1 MSDKKD
7 NFQDYLD
14 LLDKASAEIERE
26 RTEKSAE
33 AKGETEATKTPKIEE
48 NAEVADAPGPEEK
61 SAERLSDI
69 SDIVNAEDYEET
81 AKDGGEI
88 PSDIPTVED
97 VFSNSSKKKNVFT
110 KISAWY
116 KGLPKKKQI
125 IIKVVAII
133 LAVIIALGSAVGIFI
148 KVKFDKMGKNPA
160 DDDVIYDE
168 GEFDDIGLDFGSSSF
183 KEALQD
189 WATTGNEN
197 KMYSRNVVN
206 VLLIGGDAKGNTDAM
221 MLLSVNKKT
230 KKLSI
235 VSFYR
240 DSYLYIQGKKNSYC
254 AKLNAAYA
262 MGGAECLVQTIENNY
277 KIKIDDYVKVDFTSF
292 QQVVDAMG
300 GIKAD
305 VQQYEADYNMKKF
318 GVALPVGEGV
328 TLNGKQALCFCRI
341 RHCDADSDVSRT
353 RRQRMVIDGILDR
366 VKGASISDLNK
377 YIDILLPYV
386 ETGFSQ
392 TEIVSLGLKAL
403 TGKWYN
409 YERVQM
415 SLPDE
420 ESRTSGSGSSTGWIW
435 VVDYQLAAYKLQMEL
450 YGQSNI
456 VLEDNRVTLI
466 DVYNGATY
474 VSSSS
479 SNSGSSQNSNSD
491 KNSADK
497 TPSTTV
503 PVTNDVVVTEET
515 TEEQNNMN
523 NPTDN
528 NSGEGEEE
536 SNIAEETTNGETQPV
551 TEETDPPVTA
561 EPTTEKSGDA
571 Q

>member
-1 MSDKKD
+1 MSDNKD
-7 NFQDYLD
+7 NLQDYLD
-14 LLDKASAEIERE
+14 LLDKASSEIERE
-26 RTEKSAE
+26 NNFKEATNEAPEANEISAE
-33 AKGETEATKTPKIEE
+33 AF
-48 NAEVADAPGPEEK
+48 
-61 SAERLSDI
+61 SDV
-69 SDIVNAEDYEET
+69 SDIVNVSDYEDENYKEDT
-81 AKDGGEI
+81 SNGDSEKQSA
-88 PSDIPTVED
+88 IPTVED
-97 VFSNSSKKKNVFT
+97 VLSNSPKKDNILT
-110 KISAWY
+110 KIAEWY

-125 IIKVVAII
+125 IVKVVAIV
-133 LAVIIALGSAVGIFI
+133 LAIIIALGSALGIFI
-148 KVKFDKMGKNPA
+148 SSKFNKLGKAPE
-160 DDDVIYDE
+160 DEDIIYDE
-168 GEFDDIGLDFGSSSF
+168 GEFDNIGMDFGSASF

-240 DSYLYIQGKKNSYC
+240 DSYLYIQGKNNSYC

-300 GIKAD
+300 GITAD
-305 VQQYEADYNMKKF
+305 VKQYEADYNMKKF
-318 GVALPVGEGV
+318 GVELPVGEGV

-366 VKGASISDLNK
+366 VNGASISDLNK

-386 ETGFSQ
+386 ETGLSQ

-409 YERVQM
+409 YERNQM

-420 ESRTSGSGSSTGWIW
+420 ESRTSGTGSSTGWIW

-450 YGQSNI
+450 YGKSNI
-456 VLEDNRVTLI
+456 VLEDNRTTLI

-474 VSSSS
+474 VSSNS
-479 SNSGSSQNSNSD
+479 SGSNGSQNSSGD
-491 KNSADK
+491 KNSTDK
-497 TPSTTV
+497 TPTTTV
-503 PVTNDVVVTEET
+503 PATNNSTSVTEQATDDLGE
-515 TEEQNNMN
+515 MN
-523 NPTDN
+523 NPTTEI
-528 NSGEGEEE
+528 SGGGETE
-536 SNIAEETTNGETQPV
+536 SNVSEDTTTAETQPV
-551 TEETDPPVTA
+551 TEETDPPVTE
-561 EPTTEKSGDA
+561 EPTTEKSGDG